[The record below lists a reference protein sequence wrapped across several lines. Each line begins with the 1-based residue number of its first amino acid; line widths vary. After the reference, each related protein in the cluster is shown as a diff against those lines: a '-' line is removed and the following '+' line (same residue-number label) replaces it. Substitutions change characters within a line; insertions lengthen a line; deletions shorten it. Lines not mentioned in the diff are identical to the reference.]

1 MASCIIPFH
10 NEKDR
15 IDLVLEVLT
24 QSRNIDEIIC
34 VNDAS
39 TDGGEKNLLKKFPSI
54 RLIHTKTNSGKSHA
68 IKLGLEKAI
77 GSYLLLMD
85 ADLLRLKHTEID
97 TIIAYMKKNPSVDML
112 LLKDSHPHWITKM
125 TRHDIVL
132 TGKRILKSKD
142 MKHVFAEMKPKKY
155 QIEVGINTYMVNH
168 QKNVMHTQFSCSNTM
183 KTDKIGFVPGT
194 LSNLHMMISIVGFP
208 SFLGYIQQL
217 LFFGHDEVR
226 LSS

>member
-1 MASCIIPFH
+1 DF
-10 NEKDR
+10 
-15 IDLVLEVLT
+15 VLEVLT
-24 QSRNIDEIIC
+24 QSKNIDEIIC

-68 IKLGLEKAI
+68 IKLGLDKAI
-77 GSYLLLMD
+77 GSYILLMD
-85 ADLLRLKHTEID
+85 ADLLKLKHTEID
-97 TIIAYMKKNPSVDML
+97 TIIAYMKNHPSVDML

-142 MKHVFAEMKPKKY
+142 LKQVFAEMKPKKY
-155 QIEVGINTYMVNH
+155 QIEVGINIYMVNH
-168 QKNVMHTQFSCSNTM
+168 HKNVIHTQFSCSNTV
-183 KTDKIGFVPGT
+183 KTDKIGFISGS
-194 LSNLHMMISIVGFP
+194 LSNLRMLNSIVFFT
-208 SFLGYIQQL
+208 SFWSYLRQIFL
-217 LFFGHDEVR
+217 FGHDEVS